1 HITCPFPAAK
11 IRFLVETDLPV
22 SLRRSAVRKHN
33 MCHSVS
39 GVFFYMLCSSL
50 FIGPGSQGRKSALR
64 LFRARGTL
72 PENREYSKNRIT

>member
-1 HITCPFPAAK
+1 
-11 IRFLVETDLPV
+11 
-22 SLRRSAVRKHN
+22 

-64 LFRARGTL
+64 LFRARATL
-72 PENREYSKNRIT
+72 PENRHNPENRIMPDRGYGNCAVKLSACLLSVKIHP